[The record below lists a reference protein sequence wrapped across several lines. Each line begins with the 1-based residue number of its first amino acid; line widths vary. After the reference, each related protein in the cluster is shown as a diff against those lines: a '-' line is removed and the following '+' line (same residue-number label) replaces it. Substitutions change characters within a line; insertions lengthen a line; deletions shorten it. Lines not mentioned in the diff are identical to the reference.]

1 MSFRLLV
8 VGAVTL
14 IAVVATVSAIAT
26 APEVMASRRVQQR
39 LASESSTVREP
50 AMRRSTRMAALRLL
64 ETRPFRRTHRL
75 YERRTRRRLDFQIP
89 DALDRVVRQLRSGST
104 LPLALRRVGEHDPV
118 FERVAR
124 ELQRGKSLR
133 ESVSA
138 WRSEDDQPNRLL
150 AATALDLASSTGGA
164 SARVL
169 DGVAA
174 SLRERVALERE
185 VAALSSQSR
194 ASAVVLVVAPVAFA
208 VAAAMFDSRIL
219 TALVGTPIGWTC
231 MGLGLGLDALGAVW
245 MAKLIGRH
253 R

>member
-8 VGAVTL
+8 VGTVAL
-14 IAVVATVSAIAT
+14 IGVVATVSAIT
-26 APEVMASRRVQQR
+26 SAPEAIASRRVHQR
-39 LASESSTVREP
+39 LASETSTVRESAILRSARIA
-50 AMRRSTRMAALRLL
+50 AMRLL
-64 ETRPFRRTHRL
+64 ETRPLRPAHRL
-75 YERRTRRRLDFQIP
+75 FERRAQRRLDRQIP
-89 DALDRVVRQLRSGST
+89 EALDRVVRQLRSGAT

-118 FERVAR
+118 FARVSR
-124 ELQRGKSLR
+124 ELQRGQSLR
-133 ESVSA
+133 DSVSA
-138 WRSEDDQPNRLL
+138 WRSEDGQPNRLL

-164 SARVL
+164 SAQVL

-208 VAAAMFDSRIL
+208 VAAAMFDPRIL
-219 TALVGTPIGWTC
+219 TTLVGTPIGWAC